1 MQTWYYAFYD
11 NAFLILD
18 TFPRRT
24 SRSTTSAN
32 LIGNTFSR
40 IRSRAEFVPQL
51 CNYLMSKR
59 FDFPKQIR
67 HPLLTSKYPDS
78 LSVGE
83 VVRQVLDKLDNFH
96 ILPNIAESQC
106 KSMRERKIA

>member
-67 HPLLTSKYPDS
+67 HPLLTSKYPANIRIPCP
-78 LSVGE
+78 LVKL
-83 VVRQVLDKLDNFH
+83 LDKCWTSWT
-96 ILPNIAESQC
+96 IST
-106 KSMRERKIA
+106 